1 MAFRSGVVLSRHKY
15 NSCPSILLFAVCSLH
30 PLTDILNLKLSMDE
44 DGQKVAADEEVA
56 LAAIMMMMMMMAMAA
71 TTKTLTT
78 PTAAAFMV
86 QIEFLLIHCLLLL
99 LIFIVAKIPRIFC

>member
-56 LAAIMMMMMMMAMAA
+56 LAAIIIIMMMMMAMAA
-71 TTKTLTT
+71 TTNTNNTNSSSIYGSNRVSSCSLFVVT
-78 PTAAAFMV
+78 FN
-86 QIEFLLIHCLLLL
+86 IHRC
-99 LIFIVAKIPRIFC
+99 KNS

>member
-56 LAAIMMMMMMMAMAA
+56 LAAIIMMMMMAMAA
-71 TTKTLTT
+71 TTNTNNNTNSSSIYGSNRVSSCSLFVVT
-78 PTAAAFMV
+78 FN
-86 QIEFLLIHCLLLL
+86 IHRC
-99 LIFIVAKIPRIFC
+99 KNS

>member
-56 LAAIMMMMMMMAMAA
+56 LAAIIIMMMIAMAA
-71 TTKTLTT
+71 TTNTSNTNSSTIYGSNRVSSCSLFVVT
-78 PTAAAFMV
+78 FN
-86 QIEFLLIHCLLLL
+86 IHRC
-99 LIFIVAKIPRIFC
+99 KNS